1 MRGKL
6 RAAELD
12 QYIARHERRRKLA
25 RMTHDIKRAQ
35 EANHLRNELQRIEG
49 VIFHRVGPG
58 PRDHVPFAH
67 KRDKLRQA
75 LKENLFDL

>member
-1 MRGKL
+1 MRDKL

-12 QYIARHERRRKLA
+12 QYIARHERRRELA
-25 RMTHDIKRAQ
+25 RMTHDIRRAQ
-35 EANHLRNELQRIEG
+35 QANLLRNELDRTEG

-58 PRDHVPFAH
+58 PRDHVLFGH

-75 LKENLFDL
+75 LKDNLFDL

>member
-1 MRGKL
+1 MQVKL

-12 QYIARHERRRKLA
+12 QFIARHERRRKLA
-25 RMTHDIKRAQ
+25 RMTHDIKRARG
-35 EANHLRNELQRIEG
+35 ANHLRNELQRIEG

-58 PRDHVPFAH
+58 PRDHVLFEH
-67 KRDKLRQA
+67 KRAKLRQA

>member
-1 MRGKL
+1 MRDKL

-12 QYIARHERRRKLA
+12 QYIARHERRRKYA
-25 RMTHDIKRAQ
+25 RMTHDIRKAQ

-49 VIFHRVGPG
+49 VIFHRIGPG
-58 PRDHVPFAH
+58 PREHVLFEH
-67 KRDKLRQA
+67 KREKLQQA

>member
-1 MRGKL
+1 MRDKP

-12 QYIARHERRRKLA
+12 QYIGRHGRRPKLA
-25 RMTHDIKRAQ
+25 RTTPDIKRAQ
-35 EANHLRNELQRIEG
+35 EANHLRKELQRIEG

-58 PRDHVPFAH
+58 PRDHVLFEH

>member
-1 MRGKL
+1 MRDKL
-6 RAAELD
+6 RAALLD
-12 QYIARHERRRKLA
+12 QHIARHERRRKLA

-49 VIFHRVGPG
+49 VIFHRIGPG
-58 PRDHVPFAH
+58 PRDHVLFEH
-67 KRDKLRQA
+67 KREKLQQA